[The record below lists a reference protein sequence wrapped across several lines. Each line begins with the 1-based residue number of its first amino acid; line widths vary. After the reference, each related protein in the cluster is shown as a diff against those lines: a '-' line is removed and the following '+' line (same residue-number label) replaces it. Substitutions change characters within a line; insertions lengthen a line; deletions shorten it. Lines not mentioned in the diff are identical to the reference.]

1 MKRSTRIAVAANAP
15 QEYSACV
22 TSGKTLSNVTIGAAA
37 HCASPAKR
45 ITWNSQ
51 GPHGLPGAKGT
62 TWNSQGPHGLPGA
75 KGNTG
80 SARAGG
86 GAGTPGIAGGGGIKG
101 SNGGS
106 TSVASAS
113 TLLLSDGGGLGGG
126 DATNQNLAG
135 AGGSPS
141 VEAGVTTLSAN
152 AGANGNTATGSLNCP
167 TNPDIPGSGG
177 GIAGVAGSGAPAAWG
192 CATPSP
198 PEWC

>member
-1 MKRSTRIAVAANAP
+1 M
-15 QEYSACV
+15 
-22 TSGKTLSNVTIGAAA
+22 TIGAVA

-45 ITWNSQ
+45 I
-51 GPHGLPGAKGT
+51 

-86 GAGTPGIAGGGGIKG
+86 GAGTPGIGGGAIKG

-152 AGANGNTATGSLNCP
+152 AGANGNTATGFLNCP

-198 PEWC
+198 PEWRRRDLGLRRDPPGRLSGPPGLTTTEFPNTAQTPGRELGSAAR